1 MTNNKT
7 TFIEVRKLAK
17 QKQKN
22 KKQKNNNKTK
32 QITRLQSIGISQKP
46 SKKAIKKSKISKNKF
61 RH

>member
-7 TFIEVRKLAK
+7 TFIEVGKLAK
-17 QKQKN
+17 QKT
-22 KKQKNNNKTK
+22 KKNNKTK
-32 QITRLQSIGISQKP
+32 QITRLQSIGIRQKP